1 VNFNPIKTLG
11 TAPIVLYAT
20 GLGPTSPLASTG
32 SLGAGTDPLN
42 RLQDAVSVSIGGSSA
57 FVLYAGLAPGLQGIY
72 QLNTMPPAS
81 ISLGNALNIEV
92 GIYSGQAP
100 TLPVPAGTNVANLV
114 GLIEGLYPP
123 TVVVAGPTGSATTI
137 FFSALLTAGTFTASF
152 DILPGASP
160 FRIAAQCVSA
170 AAGSPLAIVSINPAQ
185 NSWQATY
192 TVPTALTSAWNF
204 SNAGFTV
211 LDFLTCVG
219 NSCVPFA
226 HGVIPLTR
234 VDPLA
239 AYALGLLPLPNSLSA
254 TGANATFTMSGTI
267 PAGGHFVL
275 NNATLPAL
283 SNFGGFFQ
291 LPYAPGLSTATYQL
305 YVDNLL
311 VASSTAPFTIFP

>member
-1 VNFNPIKTLG
+1 
-11 TAPIVLYAT
+11 
-20 GLGPTSPLASTG
+20 
-32 SLGAGTDPLN
+32 
-42 RLQDAVSVSIGGSSA
+42 
-57 FVLYAGLAPGLQGIY
+57 VLYAGLAPGLQGIY
-72 QLNTMPPAS
+72 QLNIMPPAS

-92 GIYSGQAP
+92 GLYSGQAL

-170 AAGSPLAIVSINPAQ
+170 ATGSPLAIVSINPAQ

-291 LPYAPGLSTATYQL
+291 LPYAPGLSTATYQS